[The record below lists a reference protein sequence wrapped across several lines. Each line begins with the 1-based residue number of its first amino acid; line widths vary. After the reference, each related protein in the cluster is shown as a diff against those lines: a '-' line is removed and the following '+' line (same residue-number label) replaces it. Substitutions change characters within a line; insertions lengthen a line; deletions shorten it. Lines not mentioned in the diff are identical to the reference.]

1 MTIMHS
7 EEKVLEG

>member
-1 MTIMHS
+1 MTIIHS